1 MSQPF
6 VTVIVPARN
15 EERYIERC
23 LYSLA
28 AQDYPRER
36 LEVLVLDGMSTDETP
51 RIVSRFAA
59 ESTLEVRLL
68 DNPRRIPAGAMNI
81 ALGQARGEII
91 VRLDAHA
98 TAATDFISRSVAALE
113 AGEVE
118 CVGGVIESEGD
129 TWFGRAVAL
138 AMSSRF
144 GVGSA
149 AFRTGGEPGA
159 TDTVAF
165 GAYRASVFETIGGF
179 AEDIDRGED
188 DEFNYRLRDAGGRIV
203 LSPSIHSTYFCRTTL
218 RELARQY
225 WGYGVAKASVLQR
238 HPSRLSARHFVPSAL
253 VIALGGGTLLSIVNR
268 RFAWLPL
275 LAGAAYGVANGLA
288 TLSIARK
295 GNQKEARYL
304 PAAFAC
310 IHLPAGAGF
319 LYGMA
324 RGLARRR
331 STAPAMQ
338 APAEEPAVTND

>member
-51 RIVSRFAA
+51 RIVTRFAA
-59 ESTLEVRLL
+59 ESTLDVRLL
-68 DNPRRIPAGAMNI
+68 DNPRRKPAGAMNI
-81 ALGQARGEII
+81 ALGHARGEIV

-113 AGEVE
+113 AGEAE

-138 AMSSRF
+138 AMASRF
-144 GVGSA
+144 GVGGA

-188 DEFNYRLRDAGGRIV
+188 DEFNYRLLDTGGMILLDPRIRA
-203 LSPSIHSTYFCRTTL
+203 TYTVRGDM
-218 RELARQY
+218 LALWRQY
-225 WGYGVAKASVLQR
+225 FAYGRAKPEVLRR
-238 HPSRLSARHFVPSAL
+238 HPAQARVRQVVPPSFVAAL
-253 VIALGGGTLLSIVNR
+253 ATTALAGRRTRWRPLLK
-268 RFAWLPL
+268 
-275 LAGAAYGVANGLA
+275 LAGAYGAAVAGASMLTGRKQPA
-288 TLSIARK
+288 TLPA
-295 GNQKEARYL
+295 L
-304 PAAFAC
+304 PVAFAC
-310 IHLPAGAGF
+310 LHVAYGLGFFVGAGDV
-319 LYGMA
+319 LRHA
-324 RGLARRR
+324 LVQTAENARR
-331 STAPAMQ
+331 TEIP
-338 APAEEPAVTND
+338 T